1 MNLDALLRIG
11 ARVTGA
17 EQIGQLQ
24 NKLRSVEAATTS
36 LTSRAGML
44 GGALGALAPVAT
56 VGGLTALI
64 GKTIQTGDEMFD
76 LAQRTGVSVE
86 ALAKFRKAAVTS
98 GTDIDTVA
106 KNLAKL
112 SKGMYEAAQTGKGAT
127 AEALATLGISAR
139 DAAGNLKSA
148 DQVTLEIANRFKAMP
163 DGVEKTALAMQLF
176 GRSGAEMV
184 PLLNMGGDAIDRLKV
199 KMNSAFAEKADAYSD
214 KLASLSGKVGGLAAG
229 LTVAL
234 LPALD
239 LITTGIT
246 AVVDVFNNLPGP
258 IQAVVGVV
266 ALLAVGLTALAPIL
280 GGLVLVGG
288 ALQGLAIGAT
298 IAGWLGAIGPL
309 IATVGTFM
317 AAVTLWPLAL
327 GVALVTITGLIFA
340 FRDDIGGVL
349 VAIGKAVYGA
359 VDGVN
364 KAIRGGI
371 TSAWD
376 WLRGRFD
383 ALVGWVGSMVTAAG
397 GALGKLGDAVKAP
410 FIQAAESIR
419 GVLRT
424 ITSAVV
430 GAVNGVIFQINRA
443 VQAANNMAAALRL
456 PQLPQ
461 LPTLAV
467 PQFATGAYVTGP
479 TAAVFGEAGPEYAI
493 PADRMASAS
502 AAYLSGARGA
512 AVLSGRA
519 AAPASAAAPSVTIQT
534 GPVMQQPDGGQW
546 VSVDELP
553 QILSAYGS
561 AIIGQLQTPAGRMAL
576 RGA

>member
-1 MNLDALLRIG
+1 
-11 ARVTGA
+11 
-17 EQIGQLQ
+17 
-24 NKLRSVEAATTS
+24 
-36 LTSRAGML
+36 
-44 GGALGALAPVAT
+44 
-56 VGGLTALI
+56 
-64 GKTIQTGDEMFD
+64 
-76 LAQRTGVSVE
+76 
-86 ALAKFRKAAVTS
+86 
-98 GTDIDTVA
+98 
-106 KNLAKL
+106 
-112 SKGMYEAAQTGKGAT
+112 
-127 AEALATLGISAR
+127 
-139 DAAGNLKSA
+139 
-148 DQVTLEIANRFKAMP
+148 
-163 DGVEKTALAMQLF
+163 
-176 GRSGAEMV
+176 
-184 PLLNMGGDAIDRLKV
+184 MGGDAIDRLKV

-280 GGLVLVGG
+280 GGL
-288 ALQGLAIGAT
+288 
-298 IAGWLGAIGPL
+298 
-309 IATVGTFM
+309 
-317 AAVTLWPLAL
+317 
-327 GVALVTITGLIFA
+327 
-340 FRDDIGGVL
+340 VL